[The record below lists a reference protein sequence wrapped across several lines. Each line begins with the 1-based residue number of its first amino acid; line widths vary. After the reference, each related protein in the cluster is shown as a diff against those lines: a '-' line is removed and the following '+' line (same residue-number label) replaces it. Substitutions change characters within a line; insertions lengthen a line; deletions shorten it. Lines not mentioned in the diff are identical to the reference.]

1 MHDWGHS
8 LSLKEV
14 VQRTGLLMLLITKI
28 VGMSKNDTIWTV
40 TFHVCV
46 HLECTCVRI
55 YVRVCARV
63 HLSSIASTAL
73 IHMYVCI
80 VIRRVVPV
88 LVGEDTLAKVASHY
102 IQWKI
107 CIYINLCKQDGGKCT
122 IFTSHSYIFAN
133 TWCSSITR
141 HANMACICIKHSLL
155 TSALTLSHRRGHAH
169 CSKLSDMWW

>member
-1 MHDWGHS
+1 
-8 LSLKEV
+8 
-14 VQRTGLLMLLITKI
+14 MLLITKI

-88 LVGEDTLAKVASHY
+88 LIGEDTLAKVASHY
-102 IQWKI
+102 ILCKI
-107 CIYINLCKQDGGKCT
+107 CIYI
-122 IFTSHSYIFAN
+122 H
-133 TWCSSITR
+133 
-141 HANMACICIKHSLL
+141 
-155 TSALTLSHRRGHAH
+155 
-169 CSKLSDMWW
+169 KLMQTGWW

>member
-1 MHDWGHS
+1 
-8 LSLKEV
+8 
-14 VQRTGLLMLLITKI
+14 
-28 VGMSKNDTIWTV
+28 MSKNDTIWTV

-102 IQWKI
+102 IQCKI
-107 CIYINLCKQDGGKCT
+107 CII
-122 IFTSHSYIFAN
+122 H
-133 TWCSSITR
+133 
-141 HANMACICIKHSLL
+141 
-155 TSALTLSHRRGHAH
+155 
-169 CSKLSDMWW
+169 KLMQTGWR